1 MNTIYLDNSA
11 TTALCDEAKQAML
24 AAMECYG
31 NPSSL
36 HKAGLDAEHMVKKA
50 REQVLSALGVRTNA
64 GQVYFT
70 SSGTEANNLA
80 ILGSAYAKE
89 RRAGGRIVTT
99 EGEHSSVE
107 MVLRDLEKKGFDV
120 VRIPTRDGVLD
131 MDFASKAIT
140 KDTLLVTTMMV
151 NNETGA
157 LYDIKQIKRIIDIS
171 GCGAHLHLDAVQGFM
186 KVSGTSVYRLCDS
199 IAVSAHKIGGFKG
212 TGALIVR
219 KNARVKPLILGGSQE
234 KGFRSGTENLN
245 GIISF
250 AESIKAWDGKDL
262 PNIYEKTLSALR
274 EVPYLE
280 LNIPEN
286 HCNHIISCVS
296 RGIRSET
303 LINYLSSLGVY
314 LSASSAC
321 SSKAKGNPV
330 LEAYGLTPEETIS
343 ALRISISPKTTDT
356 EIARLKEAFLLAGE
370 RFLK

>member
-1 MNTIYLDNSA
+1 
-11 TTALCDEAKQAML
+11 
-24 AAMECYG
+24 MECYFDYAATHPTEKSIIEKSFAVTG
-31 NPSSL
+31 NPSSP
-36 HKAGLDAEHMVKKA
+36 HEFGMAARKALEES
-50 REQVLSALGVRTNA
+50 RGVISKSLA
-64 GQVYFT
+64 CSPDEVYFT
-70 SSGTEANNLA
+70 SGATEANNTALY
-80 ILGSAYAKE
+80 GVCKAKE
-89 RRAGGRIVTT
+89 RRVKRIVTDDSQHPSLVSPIKYM
-99 EGEHSSVE
+99 EEAGWE
-107 MVLRDLEKKGFDV
+107 V
-120 VRIPTRDGVLD
+120 VRVSTRNGKHDIDELKQA
-131 MDFASKAIT
+131 FSKETAIACFM
-140 KDTLLVTTMMV
+140 LV

-212 TGALIVR
+212 IGALIVR

-262 PNIYEKTLSALR
+262 PNIYEKSLSALR

-356 EIARLKEAFLLAGE
+356 EIARLKEALLLAGE

>member
-1 MNTIYLDNSA
+1 
-11 TTALCDEAKQAML
+11 
-24 AAMECYG
+24 MECYFDYAATHPTEKSIIEKSFSVTG
-31 NPSSL
+31 NPSSP
-36 HKAGLDAEHMVKKA
+36 HEMGVNARKAVEESRA
-50 REQVLSALGVRTNA
+50 VLAKQLACGENELF
-64 GQVYFT
+64 FT
-70 SSGTEANNLA
+70 SGATEANNTA
-80 ILGSAYAKE
+80 VYGVCKAKE
-89 RRAGGRIVTT
+89 RFAKRIVTDDSQHPSLSAPIKHM
-99 EGEHSSVE
+99 EE
-107 MVLRDLEKKGFDV
+107 MGWEVVRVSTKKGKHDINELKEAFSK
-120 VRIPTRDGVLD
+120 PTALACF
-131 MDFASKAIT
+131 M
-140 KDTLLVTTMMV
+140 LV

-186 KVSGTSVYRLCDS
+186 KITGNSVYRLCDS

-212 TGALIVR
+212 VGALVLR
-219 KNARVKPLILGGSQE
+219 KTAKMKPLILGGSQE
-234 KGFRSGTENLN
+234 KGVRSGTENLN

-250 AESIKAWDGKDL
+250 GESVKAWNSESL
-262 PNIYEKTLSALR
+262 PEIYEKTVAALG

-296 RGIRSET
+296 KGIRSET

-314 LSASSAC
+314 CSASSAC
-321 SSKAKGNPV
+321 STRAKGNAV

-356 EIARLKEAFLLAGE
+356 EIARLKEALLLAGE